1 MSSQE
6 KKIENAKGDRPDTH
20 GAEGEGWYGFDLD
33 GTLAVYGKWEG
44 IDHIGEPVKPMCDLI
59 RKMHG
64 EGKKVKI
71 VTARVAPRQLEDGTT
86 GEQFIIGADGERKYA
101 TGFIKAWCQRNLG
114 FMPEIVYT
122 KDSLM
127 LELYD
132 DRVKQVVPNEGLLVE
147 DMFASTVAV
156 AIRDRLALQLE
167 RRHFGF
173 TAGIMLVL
181 LIQLLAFAAG
191 EAYDRFFAKKPS
203 REQKI
208 EALHKAIHDFQ
219 SEDWN

>member
-1 MSSQE
+1 
-6 KKIENAKGDRPDTH
+6 
-20 GAEGEGWYGFDLD
+20 
-33 GTLAVYGKWEG
+33 
-44 IDHIGEPVKPMCDLI
+44 MCDLI
-59 RKMHG
+59 KKMNG
-64 EGKKVKI
+64 EGKTVKI

-147 DMFASTVAV
+147 DMLASTVAV
-156 AIRDRLALQLE
+156 ADRLVSANDRLALQVE
-167 RRHFGF
+167 RKHSGVMIGF
-173 TAGIMLVL
+173 MLAL

-191 EAYDRFFAKKPS
+191 EAYDRFLAKKPS

>member
-1 MSSQE
+1 MSE
-6 KKIENAKGDRPDTH
+6 KEQGNAPDTH
-20 GAEGEGWYGFDLD
+20 GAQGKGWYGFDLD
-33 GTLAVYGKWEG
+33 GTLAVYDHWRGLN
-44 IDHIGEPVKPMCDLI
+44 HIGEPIKPMCDLI
-59 RKMHG
+59 KKMNG
-64 EGKKVKI
+64 EGKTVKI

-147 DMFASTVAV
+147 DMLASTVAAADRLV
-156 AIRDRLALQLE
+156 SANDRLALQVE
-167 RRHFGF
+167 RKHSGVMIGF
-173 TAGIMLVL
+173 MLAL

-191 EAYDRFFAKKPS
+191 EAYDRFFANKSS